1 MHNNLCSL
9 YLFPSFPH
17 PTQAGQ
23 QQSSESIQMRA
34 VYKLG
39 CRLVQIARNSQLDEN
54 GLRMFLKHLRTQY
67 LSEITTN
74 TDKQTIEE

>member
-9 YLFPSFPH
+9 YLFPFLPPPH
-17 PTQAGQ
+17 TQAGQ

-39 CRLVQIARNSQLDEN
+39 CRLVQVARNSQLDEN
-54 GLRMFLKHLRTQY
+54 GLRMYLKHLRTQY
-67 LSEITTN
+67 LSEITPE
-74 TDKQTIEE
+74 TDK